1 MNIKNLIRKTL
12 IYCHLDLTQNLKYD
26 RLTNKIISKVLS
38 ENSNTIDVGAHK
50 GEIIDEILKTAKKGK
65 VEAFEAIP
73 SFALALRAKFSE
85 DTRVV
90 INETALSDSVGTTT
104 FNYVKNAPAYSGMK
118 QRTYAVE
125 NPDIEELTVQMT
137 RLDDY
142 GFENIDLIK
151 IDVEGAEMHVLNGA
165 KETIRKSKPVV
176 LFEFGIGGSDHYGTT
191 SDDIFNYFQTL
202 DMGIYTLDGFLK
214 NDNAL
219 SRAQLYSAYHDRTD
233 YYFVA
238 K

>member
-50 GEIIDEILKTAKKGK
+50 GEIIDEILKTAEKGK
-65 VEAFEAIP
+65 VEASEAIP

-90 INETALSDSVGTTT
+90 INETALSDAVGTTT

-125 NPDIEELTVQMT
+125 NPDIEKLTVKMS

-191 SDDIFNYFQTL
+191 SDDIFNYFQEL
-202 DMGIYTLDGFLK
+202 NMGIYTLEGFV
-214 NDNAL
+214 NEDMPL
-219 SRAQLYSAYHDRTD
+219 SREQLYSAYHDRTD

>member
-1 MNIKNLIRKTL
+1 MIKNFLRKTL
-12 IYCHLDLTQNLKYD
+12 IALRIDLTQNLKYD
-26 RLTNKIISKVLS
+26 RLTNQILRKVLN
-38 ENSNTIDVGAHK
+38 ENSNSIDVGAHK

-65 VEAFEAIP
+65 VQAFEAIP
-73 SFALALRAKFSE
+73 SFALALRAKFGE
-85 DTRVV
+85 DSRVV
-90 INETALSDSVGTTT
+90 IHEAALSDAAGTTT

-125 NPDIEELTVQMT
+125 NPDIEKLTVKMS

-191 SDDIFNYFQTL
+191 SDDIFNYFQEME
-202 DMGIYTLDGFLK
+202 MGIYTLEDFLK
-214 NDNAL
+214 NKKPLTREQL
-219 SRAQLYSAYHDRTD
+219 SSAYHDRTD

-238 K
+238 R